1 MQKRILVFSFVLSI
15 SFAAILQAQTKILV
29 LANQPT
35 TEIQPTMWGVFFE
48 DINFAADGGLYAELV
63 KNRSFKFP
71 DPLMGWKVY
80 HRDSIRIINETIGN
94 AEHRYIQLKTLASG
108 NTNFILNEGFRGMGI
123 NAGDEYRLTIDSRKT
138 DGTDVSLLVELINA
152 EGKQIGKT
160 ELSGIN
166 KDWSKKELIIKAT
179 DTCGKA
185 NLKISLAGKGT
196 VDFDYISLFPVNTF
210 KNRPNG
216 MRADLANLLAELKP
230 GFIRFPGGCV
240 VEGHHLDLRYQ
251 WKKTVGEINN
261 RELIVN
267 RWNTEFMHR
276 HTPDYYQSFGL
287 GFFEYFQWS
296 EDLGAEPLP
305 ILNCGMACQYNTGE
319 LVPLNELD
327 PYIQDALDL
336 IEFANGDATTKW
348 GKLRVEMGHP
358 ESFNLKYIGIGNEQW
373 GEQYLERYDL
383 ISEKVHAK
391 YPDVKLVTGSGPSA
405 DGDKFEYLWKEL
417 KKGRTANL
425 VDEHYYKAPNW
436 FFDNAKRYD
445 SYDRNGL
452 KVFAGEY
459 ASHTRVNNESPTSNN
474 NWLSALSEAAFMTGL
489 ERNADVVNMA
499 SYAPLFGHVD
509 AWQWRPD
516 LIWFDNL
523 HAIATPNYY
532 VQQMYSTHRG
542 THVVPVLLDNEV
554 IAGQDSLYSSASLEK
569 TTGHVYLKLVN
580 ASSQSKELAID
591 IQGLKTSEKEV
602 AVTEL
607 HSNNLMDFNTI
618 KEPSEIVPQESKIA
632 LKGNKINLT
641 VKRRSFVLID
651 VTGRV
656 SSK

>member
-1 MQKRILVFSFVLSI
+1 MQKRILAFSFVLSI
-15 SFAAILQAQTKILV
+15 SFAAILQAQTKISV

-35 TEIQPTMWGVFFE
+35 TEIQPTMWGIFFE

-80 HRDSIRIINETIGN
+80 HRDSIRIINETKGN

-123 NAGDEYRLTIDSRKT
+123 NAGDEYRLTINSRKA

-160 ELSGIN
+160 ELSRLS

-216 MRADLANLLAELKP
+216 MRADLANLLAGLKP

-287 GFFEYFQWS
+287 GFFEYFQLS

-319 LVPLNELD
+319 LVPLDELA

-358 ESFNLKYIGIGNEQW
+358 EPFNLKYIGIGNEQW

-425 VDEHYYKAPNW
+425 VDEHYYKDPNW

-542 THVVPVLLDNEV
+542 THVVPVLLGNEV

-580 ASSQSKELAID
+580 ASSQSKELTID
-591 IQGLKTSEKEV
+591 IQGLKTSEKEA

-607 HSNNLMDFNTI
+607 YSNNLMDFNTI
-618 KEPSEIVPQESKIA
+618 KKPSEIVPQESKIA

-641 VKRRSFVLID
+641 VKGRSFVLID

-656 SSK
+656 SRK

>member
-1 MQKRILVFSFVLSI
+1 MWRKIFVVSFVLS
-15 SFAAILQAQTKILV
+15 LLLTTVQAQTKISV
-29 LANQPT
+29 LANKPG
-35 TEIQPTMWGVFFE
+35 TEIQPTMWGIFFE

-71 DPLMGWKVY
+71 DPLTGWKVY
-80 HRDSIRIINETIGN
+80 HRDSIRIINEKT
-94 AEHRYIQLKTLASG
+94 ADKAHRYIQLKTLASG
-108 NTNFILNEGFRGMGI
+108 KTNYILNEGFRGMGI
-123 NAGDEYRLTIDSRKT
+123 NAGDEYRLTINLRKA
-138 DGTDVSLLVELINA
+138 DGANVSLLAELLNA
-152 EGKQIGKT
+152 DSKQIGKT
-160 ELSGIN
+160 EITGLGN
-166 KDWSKKELIIKAT
+166 DWDKKEFVIKAT

-185 NLKISLAGKGT
+185 SLKLSLAGNGT
-196 VDFDYISLFPVNTF
+196 VEIDYVSLFPANTF
-210 KNRPNG
+210 KGRSNG
-216 MRADLANLLAELKP
+216 MRADLAGLLAGLKP
-230 GFIRFPGGCV
+230 GFIRFPGGCI

-251 WKKTVGEINN
+251 WKKTVGDIND

-287 GFFEYFQWS
+287 GFFEYFQLA

-319 LVPLNELD
+319 LVPLDELD
-327 PYIQDALDL
+327 PYIQDAIDL
-336 IEFANGDATTKW
+336 IEFANGDAATKW
-348 GKLRVEMGHP
+348 GKLRIEMGHTEP
-358 ESFNLKYIGIGNEQW
+358 FKLKYIGIGNEQW
-373 GEQYLERYDL
+373 GEQYLERYDK
-383 ISEKVHAK
+383 IAEKVHAR

-405 DGDKFEYLWKEL
+405 EGDKFNYLWKEL

-425 VDEHYYKAPNW
+425 VDEHYYKDPNW

-459 ASHTRVNNESPTSNN
+459 ASHTRVNDESPTSNN

-523 HAIATPNYY
+523 HAMATPNYY
-532 VQQMYSTHRG
+532 VQQIYSAHRG
-542 THVVPVLLDNEV
+542 THVIPVLLNNEA
-554 IAGQDSLYSSASLEK
+554 IAGQDSLFSSASVDK
-569 TTGHVYLKLVN
+569 NNGHIYLKLVN
-580 ASSQSKELAID
+580 ASAQNKELAID
-591 IQGLKTSEKEV
+591 IQGLKTSEKEA

-607 HSNNLMDFNTI
+607 HSDDLMVFNTI
-618 KEPSEIVPQESKIA
+618 KETSKIVPQESKTGI
-632 LKGNKINLT
+632 KGNKISINL
-641 VKRRSFVLID
+641 KAQSFVLID

-656 SSK
+656 SKK